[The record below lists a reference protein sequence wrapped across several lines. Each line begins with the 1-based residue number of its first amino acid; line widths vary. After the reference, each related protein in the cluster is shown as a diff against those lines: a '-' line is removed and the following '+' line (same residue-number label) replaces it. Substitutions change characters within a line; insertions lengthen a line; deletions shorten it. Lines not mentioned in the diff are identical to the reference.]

1 MIYSFRIEQAIR
13 AAAILH
19 RDQVRKGRAPY
30 PYVAHLYAVASIIR
44 DYTNDEDVI
53 ISGLLHDTLE
63 DTDYTIEELEKDFGH
78 RVRTIVER
86 VSEHISS
93 EDPRPRHERK
103 RGYIL
108 LLKEAPEESLIV
120 VAADKIHNLRS
131 IVEEYHGAFEDYLRD
146 FNGTIPERLEFYG
159 AIHSILNSKLQNP
172 IIHEFNHVFNQFQ
185 SFIHAHETTQ

>member
-44 DYTNDEDVI
+44 DYTSDEDTI

-63 DTDYTIEELEKDFGH
+63 DTDYTIEELEKDFGP
-78 RVRTIVER
+78 RVRTIVEH
-86 VSEHISS
+86 VSERISS
-93 EDPRPRHERK
+93 DDTRSREERK

-108 LLKEAPEESLIV
+108 MLKKAPEESLIV
-120 VAADKIHNLRS
+120 AAADKIHNLRS

-159 AIHSILNSKLQNP
+159 ALHSILNSKLQNA
-172 IIHEFNHVFNQFQ
+172 IIHEFNHVFDEFQ
-185 SFIHAHETTQ
+185 SFIRIHDSKQ